1 MKTSGKTLK
10 LPHSCKDSFGFR
22 SYSEETL
29 IGSRGSSANRLSTL
43 CFSQLFPLMQHSR
56 ALRIK

>member
-10 LPHSCKDSFGFR
+10 LPHSRKDSFGLR

-29 IGSRGSSANRLSTL
+29 TGSSGSSANCLSTL
-43 CFSQLFPLMQHSR
+43 CFSQFCFH
-56 ALRIK
+56 